1 MYFILHTLYLVQ
13 ARGVQLCFVNSH
25 LAAHQDRTLQ
35 RNQDMRA
42 ILKQMR
48 LGSTHV
54 DVAAQF
60 NTVWFGDL
68 NYRIDRFTHE
78 EVPRQTPGAARCS
91 VTLLAARRRGPAMAW
106 ILVRGRGNRR
116 LAVIELDP
124 SRRMRVWGLTAAF
137 GRQVVPRV
145 EKQQFTELIAEDQLR
160 KVK

>member
-1 MYFILHTLYLVQ
+1 MPHTVIYFILHTLHLVQ

-48 LGSTHV
+48 LGSAHV

-68 NYRIDRFTHE
+68 NYRIDRYTHE
-78 EVPRQTPGAARCS
+78 EVPRQAPRAARCS
-91 VTLLAARRRGPAMAW
+91 VMLLAARRRGPAMAW

-116 LAVIELDP
+116 PAVTELDL
-124 SRRMRVWGLTAAF
+124 S
-137 GRQVVPRV
+137 Q
-145 EKQQFTELIAEDQLR
+145 
-160 KVK
+160 